1 MIPVLARYVGRA
13 ILSLTFLVM
22 AVLLILFALYLFYEE
37 QNDIGEGSYGVTQ
50 ALLFALFSLPRYVF
64 DVLPIGALIGAL
76 LGLGNLSRSSELAV
90 MRASGVSVMRIGWW
104 AAMAGILLAAITWI
118 IGDYVSPP
126 LEQYA
131 RQMKTFAKYKEVS
144 LTANQSAWAKDGN
157 TFISVQQ
164 QSAQNQFG
172 GVYVF
177 RFDDQHRLQS
187 VGRATRAEA
196 QDGQQWQLYDY
207 TESQLQPHAQGMQVV
222 ASRTPQHTLDTTL
235 SPEFLGLA
243 VTEPDALP
251 GRVLWGYIRHL
262 RANGQDSRLYETAL
276 WARIARTTALIFVVM
291 LAVPFALGSARS
303 GNAGV
308 RTVIGVLVGVAF
320 FMLAKMLEN
329 GGQVFNLAPWVV
341 AWTPTL
347 LMAAVAMIALA
358 RAR

>member
-1 MIPVLARYVGRA
+1 MIPQLARYVGRA
-13 ILSLTFLVM
+13 ILGLTFLVM

-50 ALLFALFSLPRYVF
+50 ALIFSLFSLPRYIF

-76 LGLGNLSRSSELAV
+76 LGLGNLSRSSELTV
-90 MRASGVSVMRIGWW
+90 IRASGVSVMRLGWW
-104 AAMAGILLAAITWI
+104 AAMAGMLLAALTWV

-164 QSAQNQFG
+164 QSAENQFG

-177 RFDDQHRLQS
+177 HFDDQHRLQG
-187 VGRATRAEA
+187 VGRAARAEA
-196 QDGQQWQLYDY
+196 HSGQQWQLYDY
-207 TESQLQPHAQGMQVV
+207 AESRLTPTDQGVHV
-222 ASRTPQHTLDTTL
+222 AASRTPQQMLQTTL

-251 GRVLWGYIRHL
+251 GRVLFNYIRHL

-291 LAVPFALGSARS
+291 LAVPFALGSTRS

-329 GGQVFNLAPWVV
+329 GGQVFNLAPWAV
-341 AWTPTL
+341 AWIPTL

>member
-1 MIPVLARYVGRA
+1 MIPLLARYVGRA
-13 ILSLTFLVM
+13 ILSLTFMVM

-37 QNDIGEGSYGVTQ
+37 QNDIGEGTYGVTQ

-76 LGLGNLSRSSELAV
+76 LGLGNLARSSELAV
-90 MRASGVSVMRIGWW
+90 MRAAGVSVMRLGWW
-104 AAMAGILLAAITWI
+104 AAMTGVLLAAITWI

-157 TFISVQQ
+157 TFVSVQQ
-164 QSAQNQFG
+164 QTSENQFG

-177 RFDDQHRLQS
+177 RFDDQNRLLS
-187 VGRATRAEA
+187 VGRAAHAQAEDD
-196 QDGQQWQLYDY
+196 QEWQLRDY
-207 TESQLQPHAQGMQVV
+207 AESQLQPHEQGVQVI
-222 ASRTPQHTLDTTL
+222 ASRSPQLTLKTSL
-235 SPEFLGLA
+235 APEFLGLA

-251 GRVLWGYIRHL
+251 GRVLFGYIRHL
-262 RANGQDSRLYETAL
+262 RANGQDSRVYETAL
-276 WARIARTTALIFVVM
+276 WARVARTTAVIFVVM
-291 LAVPFALGSARS
+291 LAVPFALGSSRS
-303 GNAGV
+303 GSAGV

-329 GGQVFNLAPWVV
+329 GGQVFDLEPWIV

-347 LMAAVAMIALA
+347 LMAAVAITALA